1 MPTKVSAAMTE
12 GVVKDTD
19 KALSTGSSLTAQ
31 TGKVVQLGT
40 NNTVADTINPLYTL
54 GGVQLGGSGAANLLD
69 DYEEGTFTLVG
80 NSNMT
85 INAISGAGN
94 YTKIGNRVYCNY
106 FVRFTHTGTDDVKI
120 NLPFAAAADVAGS
133 PNIQNESP
141 NVVWIPGIS
150 GNISMAYIA
159 SSNSHM
165 NFYTLTGSGLL
176 GNDDM
181 VATAEIY
188 ASISYMTSA

>member
-1 MPTKVSAAMTE
+1 MSSPTKVPANMTS
-12 GVVKDTD
+12 GVIKTAD
-19 KALSTGSSLTAQ
+19 KASATGTSGSSQVGAVVQLNSSEKIPSQYLSTG
-31 TGKVVQLGT
+31 VH
-40 NNTVADTINPLYTL
+40 L
-54 GGVQLGGSGAANLLD
+54 GGIAAANLLD

-94 YTKIGNRVYCNY
+94 YTKIGNRVFCNY

-120 NLPFAAAADVAGS
+120 NLPFSAAADVSGS
-133 PNIQNESP
+133 PNIHNESA

-150 GNISMAYIA
+150 GNIAMGYVA
-159 SSNSHM
+159 SGNSHM
-165 NFYTLTGSGLL
+165 NFYNLTGSGLL

-181 VATAEIY
+181 PATAEIY
-188 ASISYMTSA
+188 ASISYMTDQ